1 LNTVFNIRRL
11 KKEVAVMRKTKGD
24 QTLFRKRQVAEESKV
39 AAEKIKELEKQVQQA
54 NKNREVTEDNLF
66 ANNFKKE
73 FKTRDDIA
81 EERAKL
87 LRSKEELTIDY
98 NERKESY
105 MNELFTLD
113 QRHNTI
119 VDLTENVRIDRE
131 RKKAELRRIQLKL
144 QGEREMEAKLDK
156 QLEDILGRAVTMA
169 DLDLLYA

>member
-1 LNTVFNIRRL
+1 
-11 KKEVAVMRKTKGD
+11 
-24 QTLFRKRQVAEESKV
+24 
-39 AAEKIKELEKQVQQA
+39 
-54 NKNREVTEDNLF
+54 
-66 ANNFKKE
+66 
-73 FKTRDDIA
+73 
-81 EERAKL
+81 
-87 LRSKEELTIDY
+87 
-98 NERKESY
+98 

>member
-1 LNTVFNIRRL
+1 MNIVFNIRRL

>member
-1 LNTVFNIRRL
+1 
-11 KKEVAVMRKTKGD
+11 MRKTKGD